1 MSEIIQKNLVKKKCK
16 KTLAEMFTCCTS
28 SSSNFFS
35 LLSTVTFSNWS
46 FCRVCSSCSNL
57 QQTTNMQ
64 TMHCQKTVLSAKLT
78 IRLHYAMVVHYMY
91 HTCEREITSNN
102 YCSKFPRQ
110 IWLIYDKLWEPTQR
124 TNTIYPCSPGSR
136 PIKTSSPMMGY
147 YGKSYI
153 SATVHSGYVKLRT
166 RQRTDRRKNASKS

>member
-1 MSEIIQKNLVKKKCK
+1 MQKDLGRNVYMLYKLFLKLLQLVVNRDLLQLKF
-16 KTLAEMFTCCTS
+16 LS
-28 SSSNFFS
+28 SLFF
-35 LLSTVTFSNWS
+35 LLQPAT
-46 FCRVCSSCSNL
+46 
-57 QQTTNMQ
+57 TTNMQ

-78 IRLHYAMVVHYMY
+78 IRLHYAMVVHY

-136 PIKTSSPMMGY
+136 SIKASSPMTGY
-147 YGKSYI
+147 CGKSYI
-153 SATVHSGYVKLRT
+153 SATVHSGYVELWT
-166 RQRTDRRKNASKS
+166 RQITDRRKNASKS